1 MAVVHPKGSDDKTRQ
16 LVKRM
21 SKKDLEVFQIDIA
34 KIDLKQW
41 HVQKSAMFRS
51 QCTQV
56 KGITTGKI
64 AVKL

>member
-1 MAVVHPKGSDDKTRQ
+1 
-16 LVKRM
+16 M